1 MNLKISLFILC
12 LGGFFTVAVFSSYT
26 KAESESTPPENTTS
40 KMDVANTLPQ
50 VIKAITLDKEFT
62 FAGERVPT
70 ENFDVRERLDRE
82 LLVNSYWHSA
92 TVQNIKLANRFF
104 PTIERILREQGV
116 PEDFKYLA
124 VAESGLRNATS
135 SAGARGFWQFL
146 KSTAKEYGMEV
157 NDEVD
162 ERYHLEKATVA
173 ACKYLR
179 KQKNKLGS
187 WTLAAAA
194 YNAGSR
200 RISENLSQQGM
211 NSYYDIN
218 LNEETGRYVFRIL
231 AMKEILTTPERF
243 GFQIDP
249 SERYAPYENLMSV
262 GYKEAGI
269 LDLKNVALN
278 NRLTYRMLKVY
289 NPWLRDSKITM
300 SGRKEYL
307 IKVPRR

>member
-1 MNLKISLFILC
+1 LEI
-12 LGGFFTVAVFSSYT
+12 
-26 KAESESTPPENTTS
+26 
-40 KMDVANTLPQ
+40 
-50 VIKAITLDKEFT
+50 
-62 FAGERVPT
+62 
-70 ENFDVRERLDRE
+70 
-82 LLVNSYWHSA
+82 
-92 TVQNIKLANRFF
+92 
-104 PTIERILREQGV
+104 
-116 PEDFKYLA
+116 
-124 VAESGLRNATS
+124 
-135 SAGARGFWQFL
+135 
-146 KSTAKEYGMEV
+146 

-200 RISENLSQQGM
+200 RIQENLTQQGM

-218 LNEETGRYVFRIL
+218 LNEETSRYVFRII
-231 AMKEILTTPERF
+231 AIKEILSNPDRF
-243 GFQIDP
+243 GFQI
-249 SERYAPYENLMSV
+249 SESEKYQPYENLMNIS
-262 GYKEAGI
+262 YKEAGV
-269 LDLKNVALN
+269 LDLKKVAFNNNV
-278 NRLTYRMLKVY
+278 TYRMLKVY